1 MKMNI
6 IQYFFENFYSL
17 KKNKVYPILNGSTIK
32 TDKVSIYNDINY
44 YELTNNIRNFNNLSD
59 DEKKFISKLSKNHL
73 IHLIE
78 IYDLCIKTFRDSE
91 NINYL

>member
-59 DEKKFISKLSKNHL
+59 DEKKFLSKLSKNHL